1 MISVVNPELKKR
13 CKENSALNPDLIM
26 EVCCEIGRVKK
37 QDMLSRKR
45 HGDIVLAR
53 QMAMYFTYHYGCNHE
68 EVGEIFD
75 RDHTYSVY
83 VVQQVDG
90 KLDHDSL
97 ERRFFEQFTEYFPEV
112 DTHWFKDDGSAGAGT
127 TGYVKRKD
135 RNKMSIIDNMIGLC
149 MDASKILKLSGTT
162 RSTQGSLEVTD
173 IPTIMRKRMSEKE
186 QEELLGLMEHKRA
199 VEAQQPKE
207 FRLDLN
213 IMGENLSKK
222 ELADMVED
230 VSVRLRDGQASG
242 QLFSYQD
249 PGKPLGYYALVSKT
263 NPGYGETRDE

>member
-1 MISVVNPELKKR
+1 MIKVNIGKVIDYDLKKK
-13 CKENSALNPDLIM
+13 CEGNSALNPDLIM
-26 EVCCEIGRVKK
+26 EVCCEIGKVKK
-37 QDMLSRKR
+37 KDVLSRKR

-53 QMAMYFTYHYGCNHE
+53 QMAMYFTYHYGYNHS
-68 EVGEIFD
+68 EVGELFD

-83 VVQQVDG
+83 VIQQVDG

-97 ERRFFEQFTEYFPEV
+97 ERRFFEDFTEYFPV
-112 DTHWFKDDGSAGAGT
+112 VNTHWFEDVDRT
-127 TGYVKRKD
+127 NTRYVKRKD
-135 RNKMSIIDNMIGLC
+135 RNKMSIVDNMIGLC

-186 QEELLGLMEHKRA
+186 QEELLGLMEHKKA
-199 VEAQQPKE
+199 VEEQPKE

-213 IMGENLSKK
+213 IMGENLSKQ
-222 ELADMVED
+222 ELASMVED

-242 QLFSYQD
+242 QLFSKD
-249 PGKPLGYYALVSKT
+249 KPVGYYALVSKT
-263 NPGYGETRDE
+263 SPGYGEDES

>member
-1 MISVVNPELKKR
+1 MIKTLVSNTELKEK
-13 CKENSALNPDLIM
+13 CKGNSALNPDLIM
-26 EVCCEIGRVKK
+26 EVCCEIGKVRKK
-37 QDMLSRKR
+37 DVLSRKR

-53 QMAMYFTYHYGCNHE
+53 QMAMYFTYHYGYNHS
-68 EVGEIFD
+68 EVGELFD

-83 VVQQVDG
+83 VIQQIDG

-97 ERRFFEQFTEYFPEV
+97 ERRFFEEFAEYFPMIN
-112 DTHWFKDDGSAGAGT
+112 THWFNDDGSAGVGVS

-135 RNKMSIIDNMIGLC
+135 RKKMSIVDNMIGLC

-173 IPTIMRKRMSEKE
+173 IPAIMRKRMSEKE
-186 QEELLGLMEHKRA
+186 QEELLGLMEHKQA
-199 VEAQQPKE
+199 VEAQPKE

-222 ELADMVED
+222 ELADLVED
-230 VSVRLRDGQASG
+230 VSVRIRDGQASG
-242 QLFSYQD
+242 QLFSKD
-249 PGKPLGYYALVSKT
+249 NPVGYYALVSKT
-263 NPGYGETRDE
+263 SPGYGEG